1 MANVLRGSTAQTTDA
16 PAEAT
21 LERARSVATLLDESV
36 RIPILGY
43 RVGLDPILGVAP
55 ISGDVVAAVVSLYIV
70 YAGVQIGVP
79 KRKLAWMLGRIGVDL
94 AVGSIPVVGTLV
106 DAVWKNNKRN
116 VAVIESHVE
125 SA

>member
-1 MANVLRGSTAQTTDA
+1 MANVLRGSTTQTTDA
-16 PAEAT
+16 PEAAP

-36 RIPILGY
+36 RVPVVGY
-43 RVGLDPILGVAP
+43 RVGLDPLLGIAP
-55 ISGDVVAAVVSLYIV
+55 ISGDVIAAVVSLYIV
-70 YAGVQIGVP
+70 YAGVRIGVP
-79 KRKLAWMLGRIGVDL
+79 KRKLVWMLGRVGVDL
-94 AVGSIPVVGTLV
+94 AVGSIPIVGTLV

>member
-1 MANVLRGSTAQTTDA
+1 MVNVLGGSASQTTDS
-16 PAEAT
+16 PDEAT
-21 LERARSVATLLDESV
+21 LERARSMATLLDESI
-36 RIPILGY
+36 RIPVIGY
-43 RVGLDPILGVAP
+43 RIGLDPLLGIAP
-55 ISGDVVAAVVSLYIV
+55 VSGDVAAAVVSLYIV
-70 YAGVQIGVP
+70 YAGAQAGVP
-79 KRKLAWMLGRIGVDL
+79 KRKLVWMLGRIGVDL

>member
-1 MANVLRGSTAQTTDA
+1 MANVLRGSDSQTTDSA
-16 PAEAT
+16 DEAT

-36 RIPILGY
+36 RIPVVGY
-43 RVGLDPILGVAP
+43 RVGLDPLLGIAP
-55 ISGDVVAAVVSLYIV
+55 VSGDAAAAAVSLYIV
-70 YAGVQIGVP
+70 YAGVQVGVP
-79 KRKLAWMLGRIGVDL
+79 KRKVLWMLGRIGVDL
-94 AVGSIPVVGTLV
+94 TVGSIPVVGTLV